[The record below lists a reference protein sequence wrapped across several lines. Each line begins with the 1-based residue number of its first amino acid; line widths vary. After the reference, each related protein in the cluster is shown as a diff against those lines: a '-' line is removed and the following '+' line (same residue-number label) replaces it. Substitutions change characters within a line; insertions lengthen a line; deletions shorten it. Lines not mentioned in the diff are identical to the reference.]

1 MADEEFL
8 VRREG
13 PVAIVTLNRPER
25 MNAIYY
31 GMAVALA
38 DAFEVL
44 EADDQVG
51 AIVLTGA
58 GRGFCSGGDVKAMA
72 ERGPRAFEARV
83 ADLTH
88 MHRLPSAI
96 RRMPKIVIA
105 AVNGPA
111 AGAGFTLAAACDI
124 RIAARSAR
132 FSTSFAKVG
141 LSGDMGGSHTIPRL
155 IGPTLARELY
165 YTGRSVDADEAGR
178 IGLVAKV
185 VDDDACEA
193 EAIALA
199 RSIAQG
205 PRLAYGY
212 MKRNMF
218 AAESE
223 DFDRV
228 LEIETFHQQRC
239 ASTEDHEEA
248 KQALREG
255 RTPVFKGR

>member
-1 MADEEFL
+1 MAEDEFL
-8 VRREG
+8 IRREG
-13 PVAIVTLNRPER
+13 PVGVVTLNRPER

-31 GMAVALA
+31 DMTIALA
-38 DAFEVL
+38 DAFEAL
-44 EADDQVG
+44 EADDEVG

-72 ERGPRAFEARV
+72 ERGPRGFEARV

-88 MHRLPSAI
+88 MHRLPRVI

-124 RIAARSAR
+124 RIAATSAR

-141 LSGDMGGSHTIPRL
+141 LSGDMGGSQTIPRL

-165 YTGRSVDADEAGR
+165 YTGRVVAADEAHR

-185 VDDDACEA
+185 VEDGRCEA

-199 RSIAQG
+199 RSIAEG

-212 MKRNMF
+212 MKRNML
-218 AAESE
+218 AGESE
-223 DFDRV
+223 EFDRV
-228 LEIETFHQQRC
+228 LEIEAFHQQRC

-248 KQALREG
+248 KRALREK
-255 RTPVFKGR
+255 RAPVFKGR